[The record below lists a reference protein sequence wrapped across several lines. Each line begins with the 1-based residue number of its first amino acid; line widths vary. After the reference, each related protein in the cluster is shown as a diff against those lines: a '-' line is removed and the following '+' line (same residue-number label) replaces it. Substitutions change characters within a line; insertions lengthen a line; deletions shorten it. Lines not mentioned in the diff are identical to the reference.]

1 MNGELISVIVPIF
14 NAEGYLKKC
23 LNSIVRQSYKD
34 LEIILIDDGST
45 DSSGI
50 ICDEYGNSDQRVK
63 VVHKINEG
71 VSVARNTALEMAGGR
86 YICFVDSDDWLDP
99 YALENLYRAQQESN
113 ADLVCGSVAD
123 IKSYKKKNYHI
134 PNHVFQ
140 DEEIVQ
146 AFLDYYFAFCAP
158 WGKLLKKRIIEE
170 WNFVFNKNIPYG
182 EDTSFN
188 LNYIAKCSCVTSIN
202 SIVYFHRNHLEGA
215 SNPFKF
221 YEKMNYYM
229 ELNFLDAIKFTDTK
243 ANDEDERIQL
253 NACFA
258 ERYCNHALEHYM
270 YRMNDNRELMNK
282 VKVIISFYTKY
293 IEGNRL
299 FNGAF
304 REVIESNYSD
314 ESLKTYIIKW
324 KKKYIIKILEFKLK
338 KFLINTKII
347 R

>member
-1 MNGELISVIVPIF
+1 
-14 NAEGYLKKC
+14 
-23 LNSIVRQSYKD
+23 
-34 LEIILIDDGST
+34 
-45 DSSGI
+45 
-50 ICDEYGNSDQRVK
+50 
-63 VVHKINEG
+63 
-71 VSVARNTALEMAGGR
+71 
-86 YICFVDSDDWLDP
+86 
-99 YALENLYRAQQESN
+99 
-113 ADLVCGSVAD
+113 
-123 IKSYKKKNYHI
+123 
-134 PNHVFQ
+134 
-140 DEEIVQ
+140 
-146 AFLDYYFAFCAP
+146 
-158 WGKLLKKRIIEE
+158 
-170 WNFVFNKNIPYG
+170 
-182 EDTSFN
+182 
-188 LNYIAKCSCVTSIN
+188 
-202 SIVYFHRNHLEGA
+202 
-215 SNPFKF
+215 
-221 YEKMNYYM
+221 M

-324 KKKYIIKILEFKLK
+324 KKKHIIKILEFKLK